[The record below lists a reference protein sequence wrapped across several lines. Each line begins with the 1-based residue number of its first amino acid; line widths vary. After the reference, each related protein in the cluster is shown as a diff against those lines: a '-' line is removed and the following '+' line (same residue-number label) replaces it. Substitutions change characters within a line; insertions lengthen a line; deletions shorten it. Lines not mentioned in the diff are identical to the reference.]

1 MIDRPIFL
9 DDAKS
14 GFNTPVGIQNENIGG
29 WNLVPEFT
37 PHGWAAAGHRA
48 LSFSPGDR
56 SLIKWSVTRVLI
68 RPMRH

>member
-37 PHGWAAAGHRA
+37 PHGWAAAGQGVVIFAR
-48 LSFSPGDR
+48 
-56 SLIKWSVTRVLI
+56 
-68 RPMRH
+68 